1 MKKILLTSLILVVSV
16 FATDVLAQTIVP
28 DSASAP
34 AQDIYSP
41 SLFGIVAKLII
52 SMVVIVGLIYLSMY
66 FLKKINSRAAGG
78 GIIGDTIKIIGR
90 TFLSPKQSLY
100 LVKIGERYTIIGA
113 TEQNVSMIGELSEE
127 EAAKFES
134 QGKAPGDSATRSRFA
149 EIFKG
154 IIKQ

>member
-1 MKKILLTSLILVVSV
+1 MKKILPAALILVVSV
-16 FATDVLAQTIVP
+16 FAADIFAQTVAS

-34 AQDIYSP
+34 TQNVYSP

-52 SMVVIVGLIYLSMY
+52 SMVIIVGLIYLSMY

-113 TEQNVSMIGELSEE
+113 TEQSVSMIGELSKA
-127 EAAKFES
+127 EAEKFES
-134 QGKAPGDSATRSRFA
+134 RGKAPGDSSTRSKFA
-149 EIFKG
+149 DIFKG